1 MKRINNNEL
10 KHASELLSAN
20 KLSSSVGK
28 LSLTLFRKTKVTFKP
43 DIKIVG
49 EQIKEKG
56 YAKYLGILIDI
67 TFSCTYCINHV
78 NLRISWGKAIVTVA

>member
-10 KHASELLSAN
+10 IHASEWLNAN
-20 KLSSSVGK
+20 KLSSRVGK

-49 EQIKEKG
+49 EQIKEKE
-56 YAKYLGILIDI
+56 YAKYLGILTDI
-67 TFSCTYCINHV
+67 TFSWTYCINHV
-78 NLRISWGKAIVTVA
+78 NLRISWGKAIVTGA